1 MASPFNLLT
10 AGARFDKS
18 RFQKDI
24 DLFNVSYVFTVE
36 S

>member
-18 RFQKDI
+18 RFEKDMS
-24 DLFNVSYVFTVE
+24 LFNVS
-36 S
+36 